1 MRNAEE
7 IRKRL
12 DEVKKMKSYTEAIN
26 MLADTE
32 YQIGLDACHERHELK
47 DELTKLHVL
56 ILGNGDPENS
66 IINRLG
72 KLEDCM
78 DEVCGKLDDISEA
91 LLGTMHGEKGL
102 LYRINDVE
110 EMKSDFKKA
119 KWIAISIVIGQIIIA
134 LINLIGG

>member
-1 MRNAEE
+1 MKNAEE

-26 MLADTE
+26 MLADIQ
-32 YQIGLDACHERHELK
+32 YQIGLDACHERHVLQ
-47 DELTKLHVL
+47 DELTKLHIL
-56 ILGNGDPENS
+56 ILGNGDPEKS
-66 IINRLG
+66 VINRLG
-72 KLEDCM
+72 KVEECM
-78 DEVCGKLDDISEA
+78 DKVCGKLDDISEA

-119 KWIAISIVIGQIIIA
+119 KWIAISIAIGQIVIA

>member
-1 MRNAEE
+1 MKNAEE

-26 MLADTE
+26 MLADIQ
-32 YQIGLDACHERHELK
+32 YQIGLDACHERHALQ

-66 IINRLG
+66 IINRLV
-72 KLEDCM
+72 KMEECM
-78 DEVCGKLDDISEA
+78 DEVCVKLDDISEA

-102 LYRINDVE
+102 LYKINDIE
-110 EMKSDFKKA
+110 DMSKGFKKA
-119 KWIAISIVIGQIIIA
+119 MWIAVSVIIGQIIIA
-134 LINLIGG
+134 FINLIGG